1 MRILLARHGETEW
14 NSEGRY
20 QGQGFD
26 IPLSATGRSQ
36 AEALASRLA
45 DFDFTRIVSSPLLRA
60 RQTAEIVLG
69 NRSVPVTLDPDLMEI
84 AHGDW
89 EGCLDAEV
97 KKRDEP
103 RRRAWRETPHL
114 VTLPGGESLEQ
125 VMVRAWSALCRACH
139 GLQPQETLLMVS
151 HDGVNRV
158 LLCRVLGLTLARVW
172 AFRQAPVCL
181 NLLEGPD
188 SEHLSLVRLNDA
200 SHLTPLFGEVVHR
213 RL

>member
-1 MRILLARHGETEW
+1 
-14 NSEGRY
+14 
-20 QGQGFD
+20 
-26 IPLSATGRSQ
+26 
-36 AEALASRLA
+36 LASRLA
-45 DFDFTRIVSSPLLRA
+45 DFELTRVVSSPLLRA

-69 NRSVPVTLDPDLMEI
+69 DRSVPLTLDPDLMEI

-89 EGCLDAEV
+89 EGLLDAEV
-97 KKRDEP
+97 KERDES

-125 VMVRAWSALCRACH
+125 VMARAWSALCKACH
-139 GLQPQETLLMVS
+139 GLQSEDTLFVVS

-158 LLCRVLGLTLARVW
+158 LLCRILGLSLARAW

-188 SEHLSLVRLNDA
+188 PEHLSLVRLNDA

-213 RL
+213 RV

>member
-14 NSEGRY
+14 NTEGRY

-26 IPLSATGRSQ
+26 IPLSAAGRFQ
-36 AEALASRLA
+36 AKALASRLA
-45 DFDFTRIVSSPLLRA
+45 DFEFTRIVSSPLLRA

-69 NRSVPVTLDPDLMEI
+69 DRSVPVTLDPDLMEI

-97 KKRDEP
+97 KKRDET

-139 GLQPQETLLMVS
+139 GLEPQETLLMVS

-158 LLCRVLGLTLARVW
+158 LLCRILGLSLARAW

-188 SEHLSLVRLNDA
+188 PEHLSLVRLNDA

-213 RL
+213 RV

>member
-1 MRILLARHGETEW
+1 MRILLARHGETDW
-14 NSEGRY
+14 NAEGRY

-26 IPLSATGRSQ
+26 IPLSPTGRSQ

-45 DFDFTRIVSSPLLRA
+45 DFEFTRVVASPLLRA

-97 KKRDEP
+97 KKRDEA

-125 VMVRAWSALCRACH
+125 VMAQAWSALCRACH
-139 GLQPQETLLMVS
+139 GLQPQEPL
-151 HDGVNRV
+151 GVQKQIAGILAQNRGDAQ
-158 LLCRVLGLTLARVW
+158 LESACLSGQRGHQC
-172 AFRQAPVCL
+172 FR
-181 NLLEGPD
+181 
-188 SEHLSLVRLNDA
+188 
-200 SHLTPLFGEVVHR
+200 R
-213 RL
+213 RSNFSSR

>member
-188 SEHLSLVRLNDA
+188 PEHLSLVRLNDA

-213 RL
+213 RV

>member
-14 NSEGRY
+14 NTEGRY

-26 IPLSATGRSQ
+26 IALSATGLSQ
-36 AEALASRLA
+36 AKALASRLA
-45 DFDFTRIVSSPLLRA
+45 GFAFTRMVSSPLSRA
-60 RQTAEIVLG
+60 SQTAEMVRGDRL
-69 NRSVPVTLDPDLMEI
+69 VPLTLDPDLMEM

-89 EGCLDAEV
+89 EGCLDGEV
-97 KKRDEP
+97 MERDEA

-125 VMVRAWSALCRACH
+125 VMARAWRAFVRACH
-139 GLQPQETLLMVS
+139 GLQSEETLFMVS
-151 HDGVNRV
+151 HDAVNRV
-158 LLCRVLGLTLARVW
+158 LLCRILGLNLARVW
-172 AFRQAPVCL
+172 AFRQAPACL
-181 NLLEGPD
+181 NLLEGP
-188 SEHLSLVRLNDA
+188 EVEQLSLVRLNDA

>member
-1 MRILLARHGETEW
+1 MRILLARHGETDW
-14 NSEGRY
+14 NTEGRY

-26 IPLSATGRSQ
+26 IPLSAAGRSQ
-36 AEALASRLA
+36 AQALASRLA
-45 DFDFTRIVSSPLLRA
+45 DFEFTRVVSSPLLRA

-69 NRSVPVTLDPDLMEI
+69 DRSVPLTLDPDLMEI

-89 EGCLDAEV
+89 EGLLDAEV
-97 KKRDEP
+97 KERDEA

-125 VMVRAWSALCRACH
+125 VMARAWSALCKACH
-139 GLQPQETLLMVS
+139 GLQSEETLFMVS

-158 LLCRVLGLTLARVW
+158 LLCRILGLSLARAW

-188 SEHLSLVRLNDA
+188 PEHLSLVRLNDA